1 MKPDNPCY
9 PASSAFIPIK
19 QRMYF
24 ILILLL
30 LRYCIESNAVTT
42 DRNSKK
48 IRLNKDRKKGL
59 VHMMS
64 I

>member
-1 MKPDNPCY
+1 MKK
-9 PASSAFIPIK
+9 S
-19 QRMYF
+19 MYF

-30 LRYCIESNAVTT
+30 LRYCIESNTVTT
-42 DRNSKK
+42 DRNSKR